1 MLNDIYI
8 KIRFYV
14 AEKNRLEG
22 ILNYLEN
29 KLEDNYLK
37 SQNAFNFEEIKISK
51 NNKRISNDYLF
62 NKAVENIELKEKI
75 KKRKKQLD
83 KIINDF
89 YMLLNKIED
98 IELKNIVEYRYLY
111 NMTYKEISEKLYISK
126 PTISRRLKEG
136 GFI

>member
-37 SQNAFNFEEIKISK
+37 SQSAFNFEEVKVSK

-62 NKAVENIELKEKI
+62 NKAVENIELKENI
-75 KKRKKQLD
+75 KKRKKKLD

-89 YMLLNKIED
+89 YMVLNKIED
-98 IELKNIVEYRYLY
+98 IELKNIVEYRYFF
-111 NMTYKEISEKLYISK
+111 NMTYREISETLYISK
-126 PTISRRLKEG
+126 TTIGRKLKEG